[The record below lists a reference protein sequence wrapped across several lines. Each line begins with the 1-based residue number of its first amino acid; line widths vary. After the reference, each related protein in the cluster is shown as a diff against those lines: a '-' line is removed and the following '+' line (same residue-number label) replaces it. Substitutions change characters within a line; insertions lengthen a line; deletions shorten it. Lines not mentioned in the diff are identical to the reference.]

1 MAYRLV
7 SMKRILTWIG
17 EERILLLIILIGVG
31 LILKTLPDLVVLG
44 GLLVYGAVILAVL
57 SITHKLYLKFKK

>member
-1 MAYRLV
+1 
-7 SMKRILTWIG
+7 MKRILTWIG

>member
-1 MAYRLV
+1 
-7 SMKRILTWIG
+7 MKRILTWIE

-57 SITHKLYLKFKK
+57 SAVHKLYLKFKK